1 MMTPQAIAPAFFF
14 YSPDP
19 NPEGRQHG
27 RFIPQPH
34 HQQMAMLPVVA
45 PLPSTPI
52 YSRPGSSSSQHQM
65 VSKPFTSAPML
76 PSTLT
81 PLASPQPIN
90 YRPMIAL
97 DTGLGEVEAL
107 YPYSPS
113 TPPLSC
119 SGSVI
124 SSPGSCDML
133 QTPLNPMF
141 SGLDGLENKDV
152 CDEPQLERFPSLESW
167 SSCASPPLT
176 PVYLPALVPE
186 PPQIQIAT
194 LNTQAFDLLSPAS
207 CPSLSPSPSPY
218 ARSVSSDDVDFCDPR
233 NLTVGT
239 VNSTLAPEYAAL
251 PAFCP
256 GEEEDQKFVLRGE
269 AFAKTSSLPHTAT
282 FEFGFNNG
290 LHNNLP
296 STFAS
301 IEDLSDL
308 DSDDDFVNGLVNLG
322 ENTALSVIS
331 RSRSSS
337 DAESLGHS
345 SYRCDDDFEE
355 FEDSD
360 ILNLAAAVAADS
372 CHEGDGHGHGHQ
384 HKRQKRSK
392 ASCSS
397 LPIMSAAADS
407 ATSQEA
413 QTPSNQGS
421 AAPETTTNSSDA
433 NSTVGDG
440 ATPNSS
446 STPAPVNRRGRKQS
460 LTEDPSKTF
469 VCEICSRRFRRQEH
483 LKRHTRSLH
492 TQDKP
497 FECTECGKKFSRSD
511 NLAQHART
519 HGSGAI
525 ALDLLDNP
533 EAMAAAGIHPGYH
546 HPGLMGGHMLS
557 EDYSHQA
564 QQLGS
569 VLFQVASE
577 VPGSDTSDDDSQCS
591 GSTKKRKRNE

>member
-1 MMTPQAIAPAFFF
+1 MDPMMTPQAIAPAFFF

-34 HQQMAMLPVVA
+34 QQQMAMLPVVA

-52 YSRPGSSSSQHQM
+52 YSRPGSSSSQHHQM

-97 DTGLGEVEAL
+97 DTGLGEVETL

-119 SGSVI
+119 SGSAI

-141 SGLDGLENKDV
+141 SGLDGLDGKDV
-152 CDEPQLERFPSLESW
+152 CDEIQLERFPSLESW

-176 PVYLPALVPE
+176 PMYLPSRGPE
-186 PPQIQIAT
+186 PQIQIAT
-194 LNTQAFDLLSPAS
+194 LNTQVASYDLLSPAS

-269 AFAKTSSLPHTAT
+269 AFAKTSSLPHAAT
-282 FEFGFNNG
+282 FDFGLSS
-290 LHNNLP
+290 LHHGLP
-296 STFAS
+296 STFTS
-301 IEDLSDL
+301 LEDLSDL

-322 ENTALSVIS
+322 ENPTLSITS

-337 DAESLGHS
+337 DADSLGHS
-345 SYRCDDDFEE
+345 SYRCDDDFED
-355 FEDSD
+355 FEDCE
-360 ILNLAAAVAADS
+360 ILNLAAAADS
-372 CHEGDGHGHGHQ
+372 CHDGDAHQ
-384 HKRQKRSK
+384 HKRQKKSRGSD
-392 ASCSS
+392 
-397 LPIMSAAADS
+397 LPIMNVAADAAAP
-407 ATSQEA
+407 QETH
-413 QTPSNQGS
+413 TPSNQGS
-421 AAPETTTNSSDA
+421 AAPETTNNSSEA
-433 NSTVGDG
+433 NSTAGDA
-440 ATPNSS
+440 ATTNGT
-446 STPAPVNRRGRKQS
+446 STPAPANRRGRKQS

-469 VCEICSRRFRRQEH
+469 VCDICNRRFRRQEH

-497 FECTECGKKFSRSD
+497 FECGECGKKFSRSD

-525 ALDLLDNP
+525 ALDLLDGP
-533 EAMAAAGIHPGYH
+533 EAMAAAGIHPAYH
-546 HPGLMGGHMLS
+546 HAALMGGHMLGAD
-557 EDYSHQA
+557 DYSHQA
-564 QQLGS
+564 QALGK
-569 VLFQVASE
+569 VLFQVAAE
-577 VPGSDTSDDDSQCS
+577 LPGSDTSDDDSQSS

>member
-1 MMTPQAIAPAFFF
+1 MTPQGIAPSYFF

-27 RFIPQPH
+27 RFIAQPH
-34 HQQMAMLPVVA
+34 QQHMAMLPIVA

-52 YSRPGSSSSQHQM
+52 YSRPCSSSSQHQLF
-65 VSKPFTSAPML
+65 SKPFTSAPML

-97 DTGLGEVEAL
+97 DTGLGDVEGM

-119 SGSVI
+119 SSSAI

-141 SGLDGLENKDV
+141 SGLDGIDGKDV
-152 CDEPQLERFPSLESW
+152 CDEIQLERFPSLEPW
-167 SSCASPPLT
+167 SSCTSPPLT
-176 PVYLPALVPE
+176 PVYLPTRVPE
-186 PPQIQIAT
+186 PQIAT
-194 LNTQAFDLLSPAS
+194 LNIQACDLLSPAS
-207 CPSLSPSPSPY
+207 CPSLSPSPTPY
-218 ARSVSSDDVDFCDPR
+218 ARSVSSDDIDFCDPR
-233 NLTVGT
+233 NLTVGS

-251 PAFCP
+251 PALCA

-269 AFAKTSSLPHTAT
+269 AFAKPSLISTTAS
-282 FEFGFNNG
+282 FSFGHPS
-290 LHNNLP
+290 LHGLP
-296 STFAS
+296 SSFTS
-301 IEDLSDL
+301 LEDLSDL
-308 DSDDDFVNGLVNLG
+308 DSDDDFVNGLVNLS
-322 ENTALSVIS
+322 ENPTLSINS

-337 DAESLGHS
+337 DAESLGQS
-345 SYRCDDDFEE
+345 SYRCEDDFED
-355 FEDSD
+355 FEESD
-360 ILNLAAAVAADS
+360 ILNLAAVADS
-372 CHEGDGHGHGHQ
+372 CCDSDAHQ
-384 HKRQKRSK
+384 HKRQKKSK
-392 ASCSS
+392 SS
-397 LPIMSAAADS
+397 NSPIMNVAADS
-407 ATSQEA
+407 APQEA

-421 AAPETTTNSSDA
+421 AAPETTNNSSEA
-433 NSTVGDG
+433 NSTAGD
-440 ATPNSS
+440 A
-446 STPAPVNRRGRKQS
+446 STPANQTPAPANRRGRKQS

-469 VCEICSRRFRRQEH
+469 VCEICNRRFRRQEH

-497 FECTECGKKFSRSD
+497 FECGECGKKFSRSD

-533 EAMAAAGIHPGYH
+533 EAMAAAGIHPGFH
-546 HPGLMGGHMLS
+546 HPMMGGSMMGAD
-557 EDYSHQA
+557 DYSHQA
-564 QQLGS
+564 LGK
-569 VLFQVASE
+569 VLFQVAAE
-577 VPGSDTSDDDSQCS
+577 IPGSDTSDDDSQSS
-591 GSTKKRKRNE
+591 GSMKKRKRSE